1 MIIET
6 YQRIYRSLVIDYLEQ
21 RFGSDT
27 GIAYVYLNYMKHE
40 SQTADSL
47 IASLLRQ
54 FVQRKNE
61 VSPDILATRVR
72 HSMKGSHPT
81 YEEWSELLLSEVSR
95 FPKAFIVVDAL
106 DECSEDGVRD
116 SFLQGIRHSQPR
128 AHVLITS
135 RLIPSFEDELFNA
148 LKIEIRASD
157 ADVKE
162 YLENRVRNTFRLVR
176 LLKGDVELQAT
187 VVESIVKNAK
197 GM

>member
-1 MIIET
+1 
-6 YQRIYRSLVIDYLEQ
+6 
-21 RFGSDT
+21 
-27 GIAYVYLNYMKHE
+27 
-40 SQTADSL
+40 
-47 IASLLRQ
+47 
-54 FVQRKNE
+54 
-61 VSPDILATRVR
+61 
-72 HSMKGSHPT
+72 
-81 YEEWSELLLSEVSR
+81 
-95 FPKAFIVVDAL
+95 
-106 DECSEDGVRD
+106 
-116 SFLQGIRHSQPR
+116 
-128 AHVLITS
+128 LITS